1 MEDGKLKVRAVDRAL
16 DILLCFTRKESL
28 SLTEIAGEVELH
40 KSTVHRLMTTLEE
53 KGFVSRDASTEK
65 YRLGI
70 KIWELSAHLSNTDD
84 PALLLLPSMEKLRDE
99 LDETVSLYVL
109 DGRERLR
116 IQAVQSN
123 QAIRRVAPV
132 GARLPLYVGASSKAL
147 VAFSGDRE
155 QEYILSDPVW
165 PDSVSRTAFR
175 DQLRVIRARGYAMS
189 VEEREQG
196 ATSVAAPIFDLKGNL
211 AAALSVSGPL
221 ARLPVEK
228 LESYAP
234 LLMERA
240 REMGMMIRG

>member
-1 MEDGKLKVRAVDRAL
+1 MEDGKLTVRAVERAL
-16 DILLCFTRKESL
+16 DILMCFTRTGSL
-28 SLTEIAGEVELH
+28 SLTEIAAEVGLH

-99 LDETVSLYVL
+99 LDETVSLYVR

-132 GARLPLYVGASSKAL
+132 GARLPLYVGASSKVL
-147 VAFSGDRE
+147 VAFSSERE
-155 QEYILSDPVW
+155 QEYIISDPIW
-165 PDSVSRTAFR
+165 PDSANRTAFR
-175 DQLRVIRARGYAMS
+175 DQLRTIRAEGYAIS

-196 ATSVAAPIFDLKGNL
+196 VTSVAAPIFDLKGNL

-221 ARLPVEK
+221 ARLPVDQ
-228 LESYAP
+228 LRSYAP

-240 REMGMMIRG
+240 REMGLMIR